1 MVILVTLYR
10 KEARMRRLLFLLAC
24 ATAVMFLLGACASR
38 LDRDYGTSYKLLKM
52 NQTLN
57 PDAENNT
64 DPVFGVDGIA
74 AQNVMDKYYKGFEE
88 KQNTQQQVYT
98 LPVGGATSGQ

>member
-10 KEARMRRLLFLLAC
+10 KEVRMRRLLFLFAC
-24 ATAVMFLLGACASR
+24 ATTVVFLLGACASR

-57 PDAENNT
+57 PDAEKNT
-64 DPVFGVDGIA
+64 DPVFGLDGIA
-74 AQNVMDKYYKGFEE
+74 AQNGLDKYYTGFEE
-88 KQNTQQQVYT
+88 KKNTQQQGYT
-98 LPVGGATSGQ
+98 LPAGGTSGQ